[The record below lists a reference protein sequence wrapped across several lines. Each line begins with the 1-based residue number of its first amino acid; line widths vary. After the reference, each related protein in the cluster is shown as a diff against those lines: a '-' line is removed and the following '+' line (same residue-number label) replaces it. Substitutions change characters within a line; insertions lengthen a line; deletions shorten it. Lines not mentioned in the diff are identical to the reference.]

1 MELDLVILIP
11 IVLAA
16 GFVVGVTGMGFVI
29 VSAGV
34 LSLLLTPKGAIIL
47 MSIMVPPVTMVQL
60 YHHRAHAQ
68 ALRPLTPLLVM
79 SGIGVLLG
87 VVLFSVL
94 PGRVI
99 GALMGSVILSF
110 VVLKLLGRVPEISA
124 AHARV
129 AGPAIGLVGG
139 VLSSTSG
146 LSGPL
151 FATYLVALRVPPRP
165 FAFTINAIYSVLTT
179 VRFLGFALAGAV
191 TSTLLMMGAALL
203 APALVGQWLGL
214 RFQHSRSVRTLE
226 MAVIVMLLL
235 TGLKLLFDSLIA

>member
-1 MELDLVILIP
+1 LVP
-11 IVLAA
+11 IIFVA

-34 LSLLLTPKGAIIL
+34 LSLLLTPKAAIIL
-47 MSIMVPPVTMVQL
+47 MSIMVPPVTVIQL
-60 YHHRAHAQ
+60 FHHRAHAY

-79 SGIGVLLG
+79 SGIGVLIG
-87 VVLFSVL
+87 VVLFAVL

-99 GALMGSVILSF
+99 GALMGTVIVSF
-110 VVLKLLGRVPEISA
+110 VVLRLLGRVPEITA
-124 AHARV
+124 GQARI
-129 AGPAIGLVGG
+129 AGPTIGLVGG

-151 FATYLVALRVPPRP
+151 FATYLVALRIPPRP

-191 TSTLLMMGAALL
+191 TSTLLVMAGALL
-203 APALVGQWLGL
+203 APALAGQWLGL

-226 MAVIVMLLL
+226 LAVVVMLLV
-235 TGLKLLFDSLIA
+235 TGAKLLFDSLVA